1 MEFDRA
7 VSGRG
12 EGMPQIIWDTAEI
25 GLCRFDTASMSFT
38 YCNPLH
44 VGIALA
50 IAIIV
55 AFVVVW
61 IAINYS
67 GGCVREP

>member
-1 MEFDRA
+1 MGESNTA
-7 VSGRG
+7 GG
-12 EGMPQIIWDTAEI
+12 EGMMPQIIWDTAET
-25 GLCRFDTASMSFT
+25 GLCRLDNAFT

-44 VGIALA
+44 AGIAIA

-61 IAINYS
+61 IGINYT